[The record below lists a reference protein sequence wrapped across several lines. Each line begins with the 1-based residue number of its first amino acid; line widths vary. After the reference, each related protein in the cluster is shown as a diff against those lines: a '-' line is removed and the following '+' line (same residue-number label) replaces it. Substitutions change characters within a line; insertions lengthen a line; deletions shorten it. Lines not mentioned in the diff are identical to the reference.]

1 MEMGSDAG
9 TSEIVELKDEFDL
22 VHHFNQPNLLRIKL
36 KVGERDRKS
45 HVCPVE
51 DNIDRFI
58 EAIDLRTTPRVFK
71 SSHPKGVDLL
81 QKKVGL
87 SQASGIGT
95 SDSVTLKQALR
106 KLCISQASE
115 MAALKRSS
123 KLLGLS
129 SVSEA
134 GKIQRLYASVVIE
147 TSKPGLSQVVKKPN
161 LVETS
166 LMPVKNATNS
176 SKNATKRCNV
186 DLSSKKVVSSSHNAT
201 LKPKLEMTRIKD
213 VMSPGSAKAEN
224 DSSFTVKSR
233 MKGINVETPIS
244 GHRTFA
250 ESSKHILSP
259 RLIKPLFR
267 DNRCSRRQGKQ
278 EPVSSPGCF
287 SRSTEVDKVG
297 SITPKPKM
305 SCKNEYMSPTSCR
318 MSPDVM
324 FRNQN
329 KDSGRSANFSLASSS
344 GSKSVRIKMTESS
357 KSEEKGQLS
366 QCSKSGSSK
375 SRGKGQLSQSSKSSV
390 GDYGSSTIISDGSSQ
405 SSSSSHCNRPHMSM
419 DVRWEAIRHVLVQ
432 QGSIGLKNFELLKR
446 LGSGD
451 IGTVYLAELN
461 GTGCLF
467 AMKVMDVDFLVS
479 RKKMLRAQTEREILQ
494 MLDHPF
500 LPTLYTHFTT
510 DNLSCLVMEYC
521 PDGDLHVLRQKQ
533 PGKSFPES
541 AVRFYAAEVLLALE
555 YLHMLGVVYRD
566 LKPENILVR
575 EDGHIMLSD
584 FDLSLRCSVSPMLL
598 RSSSG
603 AFEPMKK
610 QSGPRAESSCAE
622 PLCLQPSWVQASCFT
637 PRLVS
642 PNMKKTQK
650 LKSDMADRV
659 SPIPQLVVEPTDAR
673 SNSFVGTHEYL
684 APEIIRGDGHGSS
697 VDWWTFGI
705 FLYELLFGRT
715 PFKGSGNEETLVNVA
730 NQSLKFPNSPA
741 VSSHARDLI
750 RGLLIK
756 EPENR
761 LGSIK
766 GAAEIKQHLFFQGI
780 NWALIRCAT
789 PPETPRC
796 YFPGTSLEMGSKK
809 EGRCLNFSTNGEDIE
824 FELF

>member
-1 MEMGSDAG
+1 MEMGSDAD
-9 TSEIVELKDEFDL
+9 TSEIIELKEEFDL
-22 VHHFNQPNLLRIKL
+22 VHHFNQPNLLHIKL
-36 KVGERDRKS
+36 KVGERDGKS
-45 HVCPVE
+45 HVFPVE
-51 DNIDRFI
+51 DNINRFI
-58 EAIDLRTTPRVFK
+58 EAIDLRTTPRVLK

-87 SQASGIGT
+87 SQASGIGN

-123 KLLGLS
+123 KPLGLS

-147 TSKPGLSQVVKKPN
+147 ASKPGLSQEVEKTN

-166 LMPVKNATNS
+166 LMPVKNTTNS
-176 SKNATKRCNV
+176 SKNVTKRCNV
-186 DLSSKKVVSSSHNAT
+186 DLSCKKVVSSSHNAT
-201 LKPKLEMTRIKD
+201 SKPKLGKTRIKD
-213 VMSPGSAKAEN
+213 VLSPGSAKAKN
-224 DSSFTVKSR
+224 DSSTVKSR
-233 MKGINVETPIS
+233 IKEVNVETSVS
-244 GHRTFA
+244 GHQTFA
-250 ESSKHILSP
+250 ESSKHIWSP
-259 RLIKPLFR
+259 HLIKPLFR
-267 DNRCSRRQGKQ
+267 DNGCSRRQVKQ
-278 EPVSSPGCF
+278 EPVSAPGSF
-287 SRSTEVDKVG
+287 SRSTEVNKIG
-297 SITPKPKM
+297 SITPKPKL
-305 SCKNEYMSPTSCR
+305 SCKNESISPTSCR
-318 MSPDVM
+318 RSPDVM
-324 FRNQN
+324 FWNQN
-329 KDSGRSANFSLASSS
+329 KDGGKSANFSLASSS
-344 GSKSVRIKMTESS
+344 GSRSVTIKMTESS
-357 KSEEKGQLS
+357 KSKEKGQLS

-375 SRGKGQLSQSSKSSV
+375 SREKGQLSQSSKSGSK
-390 GDYGSSTIISDGSSQ
+390 GSIGNYGSSTIISDGSSQ

-432 QGSIGLKNFELLKR
+432 QGSIGLKNFELLRR

-461 GTGCLF
+461 GSGCLF
-467 AMKVMDVDFLVS
+467 ALKVMDVDFLAS

-510 DNLSCLVMEYC
+510 ENLSCLVMEYC
-521 PDGDLHVLRQKQ
+521 PAGDLHVLRQKQ

-584 FDLSLRCSVSPMLL
+584 FDLSLRCAVSPMIL

-603 AFEPMKK
+603 AFEPVKK
-610 QSGPRAESSCAE
+610 QSGPRAESGCTE
-622 PLCLQPSWVQASCFT
+622 PLCLQPSWVHASCFT

-650 LKSDMADRV
+650 LKSDMADRA

-684 APEIIRGDGHGSS
+684 APEIIKADGHGSS

-705 FLYELLFGRT
+705 FLFELLFGRT
-715 PFKGSGNEETLVNVA
+715 PFKGSGNEETLVNVV
-730 NQSLKFPNSPA
+730 NQSLKFPKSPA
-741 VSSHARDLI
+741 VSFHARDLI

-761 LGSIK
+761 LGSVK
-766 GAAEIKQHLFFQGI
+766 GAAEMKRHPFFEGI

-796 YFPGTSLEMGSKK
+796 YFPGTSLEMGRKK
-809 EGRCLNFSTNGEDIE
+809 EGRCLNFGEDIE